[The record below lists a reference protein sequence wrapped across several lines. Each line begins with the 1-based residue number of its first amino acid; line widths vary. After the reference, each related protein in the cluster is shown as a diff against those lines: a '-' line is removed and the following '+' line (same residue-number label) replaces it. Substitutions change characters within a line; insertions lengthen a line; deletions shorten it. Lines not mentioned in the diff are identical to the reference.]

1 MERLPLYGYR
11 ILDLTKGP
19 TGRPTLGP
27 GAGPYATRLLA
38 DMGAEVIE
46 VEAPDNGG
54 LRRSDTFNHVNR
66 NKYACTMDLGQPRG
80 RELFLRLVA
89 LSDVVIEDYRSEA
102 LEALGLSYDVL
113 RSAKADII
121 VVSLS
126 SHGRSGPEKGFVADG
141 ADIEALGGL
150 TAVSGYLGGGPQKT
164 GIAYADAVAGIAAAG
179 AVALA
184 LWHRRRTGEG
194 QHVDVA
200 GWEAMVGLIGEH
212 VVGYSMNRRLPQP
225 VGNRH
230 SSMAPH
236 GCYPCAGAA
245 RSADLR
251 PDDQWVTIA
260 VEDDEQFAALCRA
273 MVRPELA
280 ADARFADVVSRYRNQ
295 DELDGI
301 VGEWT
306 RQVEPQAVTQALQ
319 AAGIAAA
326 PVLGV
331 PALFDDAHLRARGFW
346 ESVSHPDAG
355 TWDVDGVPWRLS
367 RSPAHIR
374 LPAPRFGEHNDYV
387 LRGLL
392 GLSEDEVRDLAGAGV
407 IGGGPDPDVRA

>member
-11 ILDLTKGP
+11 ILDLT
-19 TGRPTLGP
+19 TA

-38 DMGAEVIE
+38 DMGAEVIK
-46 VEAPDNGG
+46 VEAPNNGG
-54 LRRSDTFNHVNR
+54 LPRSATFNHVNR

-89 LSDVVIEDYRSEA
+89 LSDVVIEDYRSQV
-102 LEALGLSYDVL
+102 LEDLGLSYDVL
-113 RSAKADII
+113 RAAKADII
-121 VVSLS
+121 LVSLS
-126 SHGRSGPEKGFVADG
+126 SHGRSGPERDFVANG

-150 TAVSGYLGGGPQKT
+150 TAISGYLGGGPQKT
-164 GIAYADAVAGIAAAG
+164 GVAYGDAVAGIAAAG

-184 LWHRRRTGEG
+184 LWHRRRAGEG
-194 QHVDVA
+194 QHVEVA
-200 GWEAMVGLIGEH
+200 AWETMVGLIGEY
-212 VVGYSMNRRLPQP
+212 VLGYGMNGRLPQP
-225 VGNRH
+225 MGNRH

-236 GCYPCAGAA
+236 GCYACAG
-245 RSADLR
+245 
-251 PDDQWVTIA
+251 DDQWVAIA
-260 VEDDEQFAALCRA
+260 VEDDEQFAAFCRV
-273 MVRPELA
+273 MGRPELA

-295 DELDGI
+295 EDLDGI

-306 RQVEPQAVTQALQ
+306 RQVTPQAVTEALQ
-319 AAGIAAA
+319 VAGVAAA
-326 PVLGV
+326 PVLSV
-331 PALFDDAHLRARGFW
+331 PALFDDPHLRARGFW

-355 TWDVDGVPWRLS
+355 TWDMDGVPWRLN

-392 GLSEDEVRDLAGAGV
+392 GLSEGEVQELVAGGI
-407 IGGGPDPDVRA
+407 IG

>member
-1 MERLPLYGYR
+1 MERLPLFGHR
-11 ILDLTKGP
+11 ILDLT
-19 TGRPTLGP
+19 RI

-46 VEAPDNGG
+46 VEAPNNGG
-54 LRRSDTFNHVNR
+54 LPRSATFSHVNR
-66 NKYACTMDLGQPRG
+66 NKYACTLDLGQPRG
-80 RELFLRLVA
+80 RELFLRLAA

-102 LEALGLSYDVL
+102 LEALGLSYDAL

-121 VVSLS
+121 VVSPS
-126 SHGRSGPEKGFVADG
+126 SHGRSGPEEDFEADG
-141 ADIEALGGL
+141 SDIEALAGL
-150 TAVSGYLGGGPQKT
+150 TAISGYLGGGPQKT

-200 GWEAMVGLIGEH
+200 GWESMVGLIGEH
-212 VVGYSMNRRLPQP
+212 VVGCSMNRRLPQP
-225 VGNRH
+225 MGNRH

-236 GCYPCAGAA
+236 GCYPCAG
-245 RSADLR
+245 
-251 PDDQWVTIA
+251 DDQWVTIA

-273 MVRPELA
+273 MGRPELA
-280 ADARFADVVSRYRNQ
+280 ADTRFADVVSRYRNQ
-295 DELDGI
+295 EELDRI

-306 RQVEPQAVTQALQ
+306 RQLAPQAVTQALQ
-319 AAGIAAA
+319 AAGVAAA

-392 GLSEDEVRDLAGAGV
+392 GLSEAEVRELAGAG
-407 IGGGPDPDVRA
+407 GGPGPSGRQ

>member
-1 MERLPLYGYR
+1 MERLPLYGHR
-11 ILDLTKGP
+11 ILDLT
-19 TGRPTLGP
+19 TA
-27 GAGPYATRLLA
+27 GAGSYATRLLA
-38 DMGAEVIE
+38 DMGAEVIK
-46 VEAPDNGG
+46 VEAPNNGG
-54 LRRSDTFNHVNR
+54 PLRSDIFNHVNR

-89 LSDVVIEDYRSEA
+89 LSDAVVEDYRSQV
-102 LEALGLSYDVL
+102 LEDRGLSYDVL
-113 RSAKADII
+113 RSARADIV

-126 SHGRSGPEKGFVADG
+126 SHGRSGPEGDFAANG
-141 ADIEALGGL
+141 SDIEALGGL
-150 TAVSGYLGGGPQKT
+150 TAISGYLGGGPQKA

-179 AVALA
+179 AVAPA

-194 QHVDVA
+194 QHVEVA
-200 GWEAMVGLIGEH
+200 GWESMVGPIGEY
-212 VVGYSMNRRLPQP
+212 VLGYSMNGRLPQP
-225 VGNRH
+225 TGNRH

-236 GCYPCAGAA
+236 GCYACAG
-245 RSADLR
+245 
-251 PDDQWVTIA
+251 DDQWVTIA

-273 MVRPELA
+273 IGRPELA
-280 ADARFADVVSRYRNQ
+280 VDPRFADVVSRYRNQ
-295 DELDGI
+295 GDLDGI

-306 RQVEPQAVTQALQ
+306 RRLTPQAVTEALQ

-331 PALFDDAHLRARGFW
+331 PALFEDLQLRSRGFW

-392 GLSEDEVRDLAGAGV
+392 GLSEEEVQELVAGGI
-407 IGGGPDPDVRA
+407 IG

>member
-11 ILDLTKGP
+11 ILDLT
-19 TGRPTLGP
+19 TA

-38 DMGAEVIE
+38 DMGAEVIK
-46 VEAPDNGG
+46 VEAPNNGG
-54 LRRSDTFNHVNR
+54 PLRSDTFNHVNR

-80 RELFLRLVA
+80 REPFLRLVT
-89 LSDVVIEDYRSEA
+89 LSDVVIEDYRSQV
-102 LEALGLSYDVL
+102 LEDLSLSYDVL

-121 VVSLS
+121 LVSLS
-126 SHGRSGPEKGFVADG
+126 SHGRRGPEKDLMADG
-141 ADIEALGGL
+141 PDIEALAGL
-150 TAVSGYLGGGPQKT
+150 TAISAYLVGGPQKT
-164 GIAYADAVAGIAAAG
+164 AVAYGDAVAGIAAAG

-184 LWHRRRTGEG
+184 LWHRRRAGEG

-200 GWEAMVGLIGEH
+200 GWETMVGLIGEY
-212 VVGYSMNRRLPQP
+212 VVGYSMNGRLPQP
-225 VGNRH
+225 LGNRH

-236 GCYPCAGAA
+236 GCYACVG
-245 RSADLR
+245 
-251 PDDQWVTIA
+251 DDQWVTVA

-273 MVRPELA
+273 MGRPELA
-280 ADARFADVVSRYRNQ
+280 ADTRFADVVSRYRNQ
-295 DELDGI
+295 EDLDGI

-306 RQVEPQAVTQALQ
+306 QQRTPQAVTEALQ
-319 AAGIAAA
+319 VAGVAAA

-331 PALFDDAHLRARGFW
+331 PALYDDPHLRARGFW

-355 TWDVDGVPWRLS
+355 TWDVDGVPWCLS

-392 GLSEDEVRDLAGAGV
+392 GLSEGEVQELVAGGI
-407 IGGGPDPDVRA
+407 IG